1 MDGRKR
7 KGRAA
12 STGRPSKHYYG
23 EQNHIIGLRPYAKP
37 SRINRRSKRT
47 WSLRRP

>member
-12 STGRPSKHYYG
+12 GTGRPSKHYYDV
-23 EQNHIIGLRPYAKP
+23 QDHIMSLRPYVKP
-37 SRINRRSKRT
+37 SRVNRRSKRT